1 MARKK
6 SAYTRERN
14 RIMSNIRRLR
24 RKGYNSELYFPTEK
38 ELRSTGVKGKE
49 LAKATRELKSWTA
62 RELREYVTNETLTY
76 TQEETN
82 TPGFTPPTNVSDDIT
97 FFDDVAIQQWYNTLD
112 KFAKGEGYN
121 LLRAWI
127 GGLIRENG
135 KHNVA
140 IMLQQGAE
148 SGNILSWE
156 IAYRTDQSVTY
167 IGNMMD
173 YLPDQG
179 IIYKEETLDKIDYIK
194 MLGDAL
200 EQEEDWEKPE

>member
-14 RIMSNIRRLR
+14 RIMSNIKRLR

-62 RELREYVTNETLTY
+62 RELREYVTNETLAY

-82 TPGFTPPTNVSDDIT
+82 TPGFTPPTNVSDDTT

-112 KFAKGEGYN
+112 KFTKGEGYN
-121 LLRAWI
+121 LLRAWL

-179 IIYKEETLDKIDYIK
+179 IIYKEETLDKIDYMK